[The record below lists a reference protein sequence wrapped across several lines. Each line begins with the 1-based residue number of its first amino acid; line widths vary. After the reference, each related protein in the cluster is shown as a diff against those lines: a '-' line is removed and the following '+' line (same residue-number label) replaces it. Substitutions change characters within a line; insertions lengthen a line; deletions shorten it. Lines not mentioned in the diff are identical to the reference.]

1 LFWAIAFILAT
12 VTAGYFITTVYAKWD
27 ETPVIVSIAART
39 TQLVDIP
46 FPAVTVC
53 TMNEARKSEAE
64 KINASMY
71 VFNNV
76 QFRILSRL

>member
-1 LFWAIAFILAT
+1 MCHVVFRLFWAIAFILAT
-12 VTAGYFITTVYAKWD
+12 ITAGYFINVVYAKWD

-64 KINASMY
+64 KINTSTQ
-71 VFNNV
+71 V
-76 QFRILSRL
+76 LSW